1 MSAVPWLSLI
11 SGISLLNFWMVAPN
25 QDCNIEEQS
34 CRFSPSIMNRVCHF
48 QPAKLWVFTA
58 NPHQIASITSGKK
71 YKLVKLQFSRSEIRG
86 GRGAQARRPQT
97 PTLITQGSSI
107 FIVCLPSLFPVP
119 RNDCFCQ
126 SCPILY
132 FFIDPSSSHHH

>member
-1 MSAVPWLSLI
+1 MSALLWLSLI
-11 SGISLLNFWMVAPN
+11 SGISLLNPGWWPRTRTATLR
-25 QDCNIEEQS
+25 QQS

-71 YKLVKLQFSRSEIRG
+71 YKLVKLQFSQSEIRG

-126 SCPILY
+126 SCPIL
-132 FFIDPSSSHHH
+132 